1 MTHKS
6 FTRKTRHLRRVV
18 AGQPR
23 GVTKWFGGSAQ
34 WRICALQHMFHTRYI
49 SLMEQTPP
57 SRLSSSERRAQ
68 ARAFGDW
75 LRARMIERDYNLS
88 VRGGGQR
95 RLAEQTGLS
104 EAAISR
110 LLNGETLT
118 PDPESLRLIAAAL
131 ALPLGTVLV
140 HAGIITA
147 EDLRAIQGAS
157 SDRPPLTL
165 EEAAADLDISD
176 PVAIDMFEAGVD
188 AARKVQEKRRRPR
201 AE

>member
-1 MTHKS
+1 
-6 FTRKTRHLRRVV
+6 
-18 AGQPR
+18 
-23 GVTKWFGGSAQ
+23 
-34 WRICALQHMFHTRYI
+34 MFHVRYI
-49 SLMEQTPP
+49 SRVEQTTP
-57 SRLSSSERRAQ
+57 SRLSSTARRAQ

-88 VRGGGQR
+88 ARGGGQR

-131 ALPLGTVLV
+131 ALPLGPVLV
-140 HAGIITA
+140 QAGIITA
-147 EDLRAIQGAS
+147 EDLRAIQGAP

-176 PVAIDMFEAGVD
+176 PVAYEVYASGVD
-188 AARKVQEKRRRPR
+188 AARRVQEKRRRDR